1 MKKIIVLIGVMIFSL
16 NVFADSE
23 EKDSDFKYRHQ
34 IRNTEILDTDNN
46 QNDSDIK
53 KRLGERDFDMV
64 DSNEQNSDF
73 KYRHPTVENRA
84 EVNPEY
90 FDR

>member
-1 MKKIIVLIGVMIFSL
+1 MKKIIVLIGIMVFSL

-23 EKDSDFKYRHQ
+23 EKDSDFKYRHP
-34 IRNTEILDTDNN
+34 IRNMEILDTDNN

-53 KRLGERDFDMV
+53 KRLKERDFDMV
-64 DSNEQNSDF
+64 DSNDKNSDF

-84 EVNPEY
+84 KSNHEY